1 MRNLVRFAS
10 VLFLFSSAILWGVN
24 NNRNADKNG
33 LDTIEQQFA
42 GNYELG
48 SFVSFP
54 PEGGEVLN
62 NYAGRITYDGHGHM
76 SAIGV
81 PARVIGSVDN
91 ANSGFSY
98 FGNVSW
104 DVENQTVT
112 HHVTGSPING
122 AMVGVDMVRYY
133 EWVDGLLVLATKD
146 SAGRVVAKFS
156 WRKFE

>member
-10 VLFLFSSAILWGVN
+10 VLFVFSSVVLWVVI
-24 NNRNADKNG
+24 NNRNADTNG
-33 LDTIEQQFA
+33 LDTVELQFA
-42 GNYELG
+42 GNYELH

-81 PARVIGSVDN
+81 PARAVGSADN
-91 ANSGFSY
+91 GNSGFSY

-104 DVENQTVT
+104 DVEKQTVT

-146 SAGRVVAKFS
+146 SEGRVIAKFS